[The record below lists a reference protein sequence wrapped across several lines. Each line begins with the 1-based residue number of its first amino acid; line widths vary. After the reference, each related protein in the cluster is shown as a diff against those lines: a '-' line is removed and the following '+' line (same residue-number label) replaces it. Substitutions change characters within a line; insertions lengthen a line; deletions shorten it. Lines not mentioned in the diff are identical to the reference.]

1 MWCTRL
7 LLLVEKLQ
15 VRTYRFL
22 KSVYMN
28 KKLINKNLQELSKIC
43 PLKKIQVFDD
53 NLVIIVKPGILIDV
67 LLFLKNHIMFQFK
80 ILTCVSGVDYPMN
93 KYRFQVVY
101 ELLSIRYNFRIRVKT
116 FTHELLGLES
126 CEKVFSAAGWYEC
139 EIWDMLG
146 VFFKNHSNLKRI
158 LTDYG
163 FEGYPLRKDF
173 PLSGFIEMRYNEIEK
188 RVVNEPLEL
197 CQEYRTFS
205 YLSAW
210 ESPNNF

>member
-1 MWCTRL
+1 MRL
-7 LLLVEKLQ
+7 LRPAEKLQ
-15 VRTYRFL
+15 VLIYKNL

-43 PLKKIQVFDD
+43 PLKKIQVFND
-53 NLVIIVKPGILIDV
+53 NLVIIVKPGILTDV

-126 CEKVFSAAGWYEC
+126 CEKIFSAAGWYEC

-210 ESPNNF
+210 ESQNNF

>member
-1 MWCTRL
+1 MN
-7 LLLVEKLQ
+7 
-15 VRTYRFL
+15 
-22 KSVYMN
+22 N
-28 KKLINKNLQELSKIC
+28 KKLIIKSLRELSKTC
-43 PLKKIQVFDD
+43 PLEKIQVFND
-53 NLVIIVKPGILIDV
+53 NLILIVKPKSLV
-67 LLFLKNHIMFQFK
+67 NTLLFLKNHVMFQFK
-80 ILTCVSGVDYPMN
+80 VLTCISGVDYPAN

-101 ELLSIRYNFRIRVKT
+101 ELLSVRYNYRIRVKT
-116 FTHELLGLES
+116 FTHELLGIES
-126 CEKVFSAAGWYEC
+126 CEKIFLAAGWYEC
-139 EIWDMLG
+139 EIWDMFG

-197 CQEYRTFS
+197 CQEYRTFN

-210 ESPNNF
+210 ESQNNS